1 MGKALLKLM
10 GIAGGSYA
18 LSLVLSFLLIVGT
31 AVMTERW
38 RGARMETAMLFL
50 LIAICLIFLLGA
62 LVVAFGA
69 WRLLPTV
76 LARLGVIVGYVVV
89 AVPTVLLIAF
99 LSLVVF
105 NR

>member
-1 MGKALLKLM
+1 MGKALLKLA

-38 RGARMETAMLFL
+38 RGARMETAMFFLFG
-50 LIAICLIFLLGA
+50 AICLIFLLGA
-62 LVVAFGA
+62 LVVAVGA

-76 LARLGVIVGYVVV
+76 LARVGMIGGYVLLT
-89 AVPTVLLIAF
+89 VPTVLVIGF